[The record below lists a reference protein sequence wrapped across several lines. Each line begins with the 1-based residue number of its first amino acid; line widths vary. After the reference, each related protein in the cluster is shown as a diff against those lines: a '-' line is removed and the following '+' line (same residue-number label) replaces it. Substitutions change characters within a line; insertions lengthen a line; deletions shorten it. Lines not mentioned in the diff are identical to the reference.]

1 MLDRSRRS
9 DALWHAPAKLDN
21 SSVRPAMHAFIID
34 EAPWFT
40 VTDDL
45 PQYLRRA
52 SRARTPLTI
61 LTGLSDR
68 LSFSEGIFA
77 EKEGNG
83 RKRR

>member
-1 MLDRSRRS
+1 VTVLDRSRRS
-9 DALWHAPAKLDN
+9 DALWHALAKLDDDP
-21 SSVRPAMHAFIID
+21 SVRPDAHAFIID

-52 SRARTPLTI
+52 SRAEPSSRS

-68 LSFSEGIFA
+68 LLVVQ
-77 EKEGNG
+77 
-83 RKRR
+83 